1 MSSNIYNRLES
12 APPASLANMGTLA
25 LGPFVAR
32 IALEQV
38 AAFFAG
44 AGEPLLILPGV
55 SLLP

>member
-1 MSSNIYNRLES
+1 
-12 APPASLANMGTLA
+12 MGTLA
-25 LGPFVAR
+25 LSPFVAR